1 MQQDDPTLPWD
12 LGAYLKTSKR
22 ARHGQKRHS
31 KTRKQGCCP
40 PHKQRSCT
48 DLAATFAPGPQT
60 LILPHEI
67 SEATGPCRASLL
79 LLVCLCWAWCFFGG
93 CFVGSCLDEWR
104 GVRFNLPPPPPHLF
118 LPHPTQIQPQAPSI
132 VGNKSA
138 TSLHTR
144 CSGVS
149 CGRGGMR
156 APKKEV
162 RGLCIEERGKD
173 RKGGYQ
179 ALRKSKRRSSP
190 LPSFLCFL
198 P

>member
-1 MQQDDPTLPWD
+1 MPLVHALRVEVWIYLRATTQKEQNNYGEGGGARASGLGAGPLSFFAIVWRAQHMQQDDPTLPWD

-93 CFVGSCLDEWR
+93 VLC
-104 GVRFNLPPPPPHLF
+104 GVVF
-118 LPHPTQIQPQAPSI
+118 
-132 VGNKSA
+132 G
-138 TSLHTR
+138 
-144 CSGVS
+144 
-149 CGRGGMR
+149 
-156 APKKEV
+156 
-162 RGLCIEERGKD
+162 
-173 RKGGYQ
+173 
-179 ALRKSKRRSSP
+179 
-190 LPSFLCFL
+190 
-198 P
+198 